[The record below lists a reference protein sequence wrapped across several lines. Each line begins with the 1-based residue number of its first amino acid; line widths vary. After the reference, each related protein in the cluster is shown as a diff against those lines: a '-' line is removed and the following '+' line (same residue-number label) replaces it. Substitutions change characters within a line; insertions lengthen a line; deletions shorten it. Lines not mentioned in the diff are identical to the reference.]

1 MIAVPYPL
9 KMEAKGILL
18 PVEIAQIFPA
28 REGQVRAISRKPG
41 EKVGSNEAVV
51 DLFSSELQKDYS
63 QAQNGFLHAQG
74 KVETL
79 KRAINEL
86 GMAEVNQS
94 KRLEPELQLSD
105 ARDAKD
111 SAEREMKAL
120 VKAYNMDLHAPAASS
135 R

>member
-1 MIAVPYPL
+1 A
-9 KMEAKGILL
+9 L
-18 PVEIAQIFPA
+18 PVPLMMAPTRFVVRVGSARIFPA

-63 QAQNGFLHAQG
+63 QAQNGVLHAQG

-94 KRLEPELQLSD
+94 KRLELELQLSD
-105 ARDAKD
+105 AR
-111 SAEREMKAL
+111 
-120 VKAYNMDLHAPAASS
+120 
-135 R
+135 